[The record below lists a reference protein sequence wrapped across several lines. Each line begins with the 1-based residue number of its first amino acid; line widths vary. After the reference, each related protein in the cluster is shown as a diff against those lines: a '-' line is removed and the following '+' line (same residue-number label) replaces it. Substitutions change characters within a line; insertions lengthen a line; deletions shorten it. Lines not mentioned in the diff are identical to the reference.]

1 MANLSWITLKGEL
14 QGNISENCGSRYSI
28 GNKSQTN
35 HLNQIM
41 IYGLEHETT
50 RQQNVNHH
58 ELQIIKPVDRSS
70 PLLNKAINDNE
81 TLECETF
88 LYRTTPT
95 GMQEV
100 YYKIKLFKAHI
111 SNIKLIAPHNI
122 IENGN
127 EAQERVSFIYES
139 ISWEHCMAS
148 TSAYSLWSE
157 RTF

>member
-1 MANLSWITLKGEL
+1 MGLSMK
-14 QGNISENCGSRYSI
+14 
-28 GNKSQTN
+28 
-35 HLNQIM
+35 HA
-41 IYGLEHETT
+41 

-81 TLECETF
+81 TLECEIS

-95 GMQEV
+95 GMQEI

-111 SNIKLIAPHNI
+111 SNIKLIVSHNI

-148 TSAYSLWSE
+148 TSAYGVNVLSDARHPLIRKNHAQTQQRIKWQLTRVTE
-157 RTF
+157 RMATGK

>member
-1 MANLSWITLKGEL
+1 M
-14 QGNISENCGSRYSI
+14 Q
-28 GNKSQTN
+28 
-35 HLNQIM
+35 
-41 IYGLEHETT
+41 
-50 RQQNVNHH
+50 
-58 ELQIIKPVDRSS
+58 
-70 PLLNKAINDNE
+70 
-81 TLECETF
+81 ECRNAGMQEC
-88 LYRTTPT
+88 RNA

-111 SNIKLIAPHNI
+111 SNIKLIVPHNI

-139 ISWEHCMAS
+139 ISWEHCMAN